1 MDIKAKINELVEKIK
16 ADPQMLATF
25 KTEPV
30 KVIETLL
37 GVDLPDD
44 VVAKI
49 VEGVNAKIAVDK
61 AADLLG
67 GLKKLF

>member
-49 VEGVNAKIAVDK
+49 VEGVKAKIAVDK

>member
-37 GVDLPDD
+37 GVDLPDELVGTQYYVYGD
-44 VVAKI
+44 NKIEQAAKQYWDAI
-49 VEGVNAKIAVDK
+49 KGEK
-61 AADLLG
+61 
-67 GLKKLF
+67 